1 MMIMTRRLAIALVL
15 AAVSTIGLA
24 QPTAPTNSLPNPYR
38 AIENWG
44 QLPDGRKWG
53 STSAVAIDP
62 DGTSVWVGERCGE
75 ARPPSQITPGS
86 LFACA
91 ESTLDPILKFD
102 AN

>member
-1 MMIMTRRLAIALVL
+1 MFMTRTLTIAFVLAITSTL
-15 AAVSTIGLA
+15 ACA
-24 QPTAPTNSLPNPYR
+24 QTSAPTNSLPSPYR

-44 QLPDGRKWG
+44 QLPEGRKWG

-75 ARPPSQITPGS
+75 TRPPSQITPGS

-102 AN
+102 ASG